1 MGSKSQG
8 TSCLWIAG
16 ILLVFGLC
24 GFPGLGQIS
33 DRFLV
38 THAADYRASLFPA
51 GLLGCLCLGVPALV
65 LGAAAGIWRGTR
77 PPEVTE
83 DELRAGLEG

>member
-1 MGSKSQG
+1 MGSKSQR

-24 GFPGLGQIS
+24 GFAGLGQIS

-65 LGAAAGIWRGTR
+65 LGAVAGIWRGTR